1 MERDSNLRRIDTCD
15 SGFPDS
21 IGSENSDTTSCPESL
36 GEDINMKD
44 LIMINKVLNNNEM
57 IEENPVKNGI
67 KTVELKPLAFNKM
80 GLLQNGDVSGVLDKP
95 LLERE
100 NSDLSIESENSDM
113 SQHVTM
119 KKRVG
124 LLSGVALI
132 VGTMIGSG
140 IFVTPKGV
148 LASSGSVGLSLI
160 VWTACGLLALLGMY

>member
-1 MERDSNLRRIDTCD
+1 
-15 SGFPDS
+15 
-21 IGSENSDTTSCPESL
+21 
-36 GEDINMKD
+36 
-44 LIMINKVLNNNEM
+44 M

-80 GLLQNGDVSGVLDKP
+80 GLLQNGDVSVLDKP

-100 NSDLSIESENSDM
+100 NSDLSIESETSDL

-132 VGTMIGSG
+132 VGTMIGRWS
-140 IFVTPKGV
+140 F
-148 LASSGSVGLSLI
+148 
-160 VWTACGLLALLGMY
+160 